1 MVKGHDMRIAPHHV
15 VGTPQHRLSRMLQ
28 TDQVYHPRRA
38 WPEDCTVQWG
48 HGIIP
53 ATPFFEA
60 FIPGTFIRGEGE
72 TIADAEDRAFERY
85 ESEKTCVHL
94 WGRQR
99 PGGQLYTNGAGWCRK
114 CGAFRSEMFPVIVK
128 LGAHRRPLR
137 RMEVDHLRS
146 IETDHEMN
154 AHMDARYPERRE
166 DRLRHGRLLRIRMNL
181 YGAVAQD

>member
-1 MVKGHDMRIAPHHV
+1 MKIAPHHIA
-15 VGTPQHRLSRMLQ
+15 GAPEHRVSQALGI
-28 TDQVYHPRRA
+28 DQPYEPRRA
-38 WPEDCTVQWG
+38 WPKDCTVQWG

-85 ESEKTCVHL
+85 ESEKTCGHI

-114 CGAFRSEMFPVIVK
+114 CGAFRSGMFPAIVT
-128 LGAHRRPLR
+128 LGGHRRPLKG
-137 RMEVDHLRS
+137 MEEDHLRL
-146 IETDHEMN
+146 IETNHEMTT
-154 AHMDARYPERRE
+154 HMDAKYPEGRERR
-166 DRLRHGRLLRIRMNL
+166 RRHARLLRIRMNL
-181 YGAVAQD
+181 YGLAVRE